1 MARILSIPVLRAPSP
16 RPLSLKGKGN
26 PYRHV
31 NGGLGWPKLGPFALT
46 AHRVGPRRRRTS
58 QGRNPT
64 YSLTLCSAECHTFQ
78 QMVRTSSN
86 PRVRAVQVRLTPEE
100 MKTLQALA
108 KKDQRSI
115 SNYIRWL
122 IEKEAK
128 KS

>member
-1 MARILSIPVLRAPSP
+1 
-16 RPLSLKGKGN
+16 
-26 PYRHV
+26 
-31 NGGLGWPKLGPFALT
+31 
-46 AHRVGPRRRRTS
+46 
-58 QGRNPT
+58 
-64 YSLTLCSAECHTFQ
+64 
-78 QMVRTSSN
+78 MVRTSSN